1 MEFRLKTLE
10 ITESAAGIVAV
21 FHHKFSEVFLFSCMR
36 CEFKVPIWKPDVK
49 TETWKLRMKSSRVGF
64 VYIFYNLSKQGSQ
77 QCGGKIKNIF
87 TYLPTPYNTVK
98 YECFFTI

>member
-1 MEFRLKTLE
+1 
-10 ITESAAGIVAV
+10 
-21 FHHKFSEVFLFSCMR
+21 
-36 CEFKVPIWKPDVK
+36 
-49 TETWKLRMKSSRVGF
+49 MKSSRMGF

-77 QCGGKIKNIF
+77 QCGGQIKNIF